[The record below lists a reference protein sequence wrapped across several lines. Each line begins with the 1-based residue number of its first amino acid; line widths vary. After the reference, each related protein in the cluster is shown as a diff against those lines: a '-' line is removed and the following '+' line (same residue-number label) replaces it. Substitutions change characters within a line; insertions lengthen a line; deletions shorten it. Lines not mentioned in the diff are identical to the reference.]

1 MAKLA
6 NFAVIMKLF
15 ADIGNS
21 FMKAAVNDGNAL
33 REVYY
38 GPAEIKPFR
47 DALKGFT
54 IDGGMWCTV
63 SEIDAGL
70 SSFLSSMNMVQL
82 THETP
87 VPLKNLYSTPQTLGM
102 DRLAAAVGAW
112 SLKQGHDLLVIDMG
126 TAVTFDL
133 VTAAG
138 EYAGGNIAPGAALR
152 FSSLYEHT
160 GRLPLVD
167 ADGPTPRFGL
177 STADSI
183 RSGVIRGINNE
194 INGYIVD
201 LKEYYPS
208 LFVFLTG
215 GDIKFFDM
223 NCKSGIFAVAN
234 LVLKGLACIFD
245 YNEKS

>member
-63 SEIDAGL
+63 SEVDAGL

-82 THETP
+82 TYETP

-138 EYAGGNIAPGAALR
+138 N
-152 FSSLYEHT
+152 
-160 GRLPLVD
+160 
-167 ADGPTPRFGL
+167 
-177 STADSI
+177 
-183 RSGVIRGINNE
+183 
-194 INGYIVD
+194 
-201 LKEYYPS
+201 
-208 LFVFLTG
+208 
-215 GDIKFFDM
+215 
-223 NCKSGIFAVAN
+223 
-234 LVLKGLACIFD
+234 
-245 YNEKS
+245 